1 MGAGGRSGRR
11 TSIQVLRLERD
22 ARRDLWLTARLRLF
36 YTTTYYKQ
44 LGSQKSE
51 TEKREKKE
59 RKTEI
64 TRSPTEQR
72 AHPIRSPPSHAG
84 SLHLKPIPSRR
95 WPDLK
100 YQLLSCSLH
109 TKLLFA
115 RAACTPARYTD
126 GPDSTGR
133 GETECGWMGRR

>member
-1 MGAGGRSGRR
+1 MGASGRSGRR
-11 TSIQVLRLERD
+11 TFIQVLRLERD
-22 ARRDLWLTARLRLF
+22 ARRDLWLTARLRYSTLLL
-36 YTTTYYKQ
+36 TTNNLDRRRAKQ
-44 LGSQKSE
+44 
-51 TEKREKKE
+51 KRERKE

-64 TRSPTEQR
+64 TRSPTQQR
-72 AHPIRSPPSHAG
+72 THPIRSPPSHAG
-84 SLHLKPIPSRR
+84 SLHLKSIPSRR

-109 TKLLFA
+109 TRLLFA